1 MNLKIQ
7 YLQKE
12 VEVQSRIIKQW
23 KALYESSQVKP
34 TRECHVN
41 CKIDHSKYNYIARSI
56 QPRKLDAQNSL
67 DVKNENWYMIK
78 AARAV
83 DKLQDIYGVPQ
94 PPPVVK
100 MESMH
105 LLYSEFTDL
114 WENVFSFQHNLLLQN
129 LVANSTQCSFVAKN
143 SSQQKPTKLPYNA
156 AYLSLMKPSKVKV
169 IHHDHYYPVPV
180 DANEMYWDNYDT
192 TNFKEEEEDIDEK
205 LTIDQY
211 WLALAGASGGNGGG
225 SAAASAGDLDKHV
238 TEEYPDTRCFE
249 DDVGDLVCVKDEFDT
264 YDLDDFEDYTD
275 IDNYWLNHINKECG
289 DEEEV
294 MDLVTRK
301 YAPSTLPYPLL
312 FSGGSSDEE
321 ADDVEDARIYND
333 SITADIK
340 QEDPLNLDDEAR
352 YFVDAYNDANF
363 MLDYQPENS
372 VSDDPRFGYTNGGE
386 DDGYKDY
393 DHGTCYA
400 YEDEADDHGLQV
412 DDNGMAGKDVDDGEV
427 EVADSSYPGSHWDYY
442 TALSYAAWAV
452 RR

>member
-1 MNLKIQ
+1 
-7 YLQKE
+7 
-12 VEVQSRIIKQW
+12 
-23 KALYESSQVKP
+23 
-34 TRECHVN
+34 
-41 CKIDHSKYNYIARSI
+41 
-56 QPRKLDAQNSL
+56 
-67 DVKNENWYMIK
+67 
-78 AARAV
+78 
-83 DKLQDIYGVPQ
+83 
-94 PPPVVK
+94 
-100 MESMH
+100 
-105 LLYSEFTDL
+105 
-114 WENVFSFQHNLLLQN
+114 
-129 LVANSTQCSFVAKN
+129 
-143 SSQQKPTKLPYNA
+143 
-156 AYLSLMKPSKVKV
+156 MKPSKVKV

-192 TNFKEEEEDIDEK
+192 FNVKKE
-205 LTIDQY
+205 
-211 WLALAGASGGNGGG
+211 
-225 SAAASAGDLDKHV
+225 V
-238 TEEYPDTRCFE
+238 
-249 DDVGDLVCVKDEFDT
+249 
-264 YDLDDFEDYTD
+264 DDFEDYTD
-275 IDNYWLNHINKECG
+275 IDNFWLNHINKEEWG

-400 YEDEADDHGLQV
+400 YEDEADDHRLQV
-412 DDNGMAGKDVDDGEV
+412 DHNGMAGKDVDDEV
-427 EVADSSYPGSHWDYY
+427 DVTDSSYPGSHWDYY
-442 TALSYAAWAV
+442 TALNYAAWAV
-452 RR
+452 RG